1 MMRFKSIL
9 ATGACLVLPLSAGAV
24 SGVPRTPNRSGPSP
38 TVVDLGF
45 SAISCAAAAGALD
58 KPKTLTIIDYSR
70 ASSVPRL
77 WVLDAATREILFEE
91 LVAHGSGSGDNFA
104 MRFSNKPDS
113 HQSSL
118 GLFVTEKTYAGKH
131 GYSLRLNGLEPTND
145 RALERA
151 IVIHGASYVSAE
163 SVAAL
168 GRLGRSWG
176 CPALRPDITRQVI
189 DRIKGGDA
197 VFAYYPDKTWLA
209 SSPFLGKCL
218 MSSSSTLQN

>member
-1 MMRFKSIL
+1 MIRFTSIL
-9 ATGACLVLPLSAGAV
+9 ATGVCLVLPHLSAGAV
-24 SGVPRTPNRSGPSP
+24 SDVPRAPVRLGPSP
-38 TVVDLGF
+38 AVVQLGF
-45 SAISCAAAAGALD
+45 GAMSCAASAGALV

-70 ASSVPRL
+70 ASTVPRL
-77 WVLDAATREILFEE
+77 WVLDAATREVLFEE

-118 GLFVTEKTYAGKH
+118 GLFVTEQPYAGKH
-131 GYSLRLNGLEPTND
+131 GYSLRLNGLESSND

-151 IVIHGASYVSAE
+151 IVIHGAAYVSQE

-176 CPALRPDITRQVI
+176 CPALRPGITRQLI

-209 SSPFLGKCL
+209 SSPFLRDCAA
-218 MSSSSTLQN
+218 S